1 VVITQGD
8 VCWYDFAEPKG
19 SEPGYT
25 RPVVVVQGDHLN
37 RAKIG
42 TAVCVMLTS
51 NVRMAAAAGN
61 VLLPKKSTGL
71 EFDSVANVSQIATV
85 DRDLLRD
92 HTGRLPPSRL
102 DAILRGIDIVLG
114 R

>member
-1 VVITQGD
+1 MVVTQGD
-8 VCWYDFAEPKG
+8 VFWHDFAEPKG

-25 RPVVVVQGDHLN
+25 RPVAVVQGDHLN

-42 TAVCVMLTS
+42 TAVCVILTS
-51 NVRMAAAAGN
+51 NVRMASAAGN

-92 HTGRLPPSRL
+92 HTGRLPPSKL
-102 DAILRGIDIVLG
+102 EAVLRGIDVVLG